1 MHAMPTRLRPGSR
14 PSAWAR
20 HKRASVADDICTW
33 APLPTL
39 PASGG
44 QTGKHVFIQS
54 LSAFDPAVI
63 RKHSL
68 DLPLGL
74 SHRPRDGSVV
84 SFLHCMNDPQP
95 EGHMASNIQRR
106 KFLAALLGGAAAWPL
121 AARAQQPKVPTIGV
135 LVIGNISPEEFW
147 REFRQGLRDLGYIE
161 GQNIRF
167 EFRSAEGQI
176 NRLPELAAEL
186 VRLKVDV
193 IVTWF
198 TPTAVAAKQATREI
212 PIVMAETG
220 DPIGTG
226 LVMSLPRPG
235 GNVTG
240 IASVTA
246 ELAGKSVQLIRDMLP
261 SARRVTALANATD
274 PFSKP
279 FLEQIQ
285 LGGEA
290 TGTAINPI
298 RISNNEEFESAFAA
312 MERDRPDAIIVQ
324 PSLPT
329 KRAAD
334 LALQRRVPA
343 VSVPRWFV
351 DEGGLMSYSA
361 IYADLFRK
369 AAVYVDEILKGAQ
382 SADLPVEQ
390 PTRFQLVINMKT
402 AKALGITVPATL
414 LARADEVI
422 E

>member
-1 MHAMPTRLRPGSR
+1 M
-14 PSAWAR
+14 
-20 HKRASVADDICTW
+20 KRRE
-33 APLPTL
+33 
-39 PASGG
+39 
-44 QTGKHVFIQS
+44 FMS
-54 LSAFDPAVI
+54 LF
-63 RKHSL
+63 
-68 DLPLGL
+68 
-74 SHRPRDGSVV
+74 
-84 SFLHCMNDPQP
+84 
-95 EGHMASNIQRR
+95 
-106 KFLAALLGGAAAWPL
+106 GAAAAVWPL
-121 AARAQQPKVPTIGV
+121 AGRAQQPAKLPTVGA
-135 LVIGNISPEEFW
+135 LVIGSTDPEQFW
-147 REFRQGLRDLGYIE
+147 RDFRQGLRDLGYVE

-167 EFRSAEGQI
+167 EFRSAQGQA
-176 NRLPELAAEL
+176 NRVPELAAEL

-198 TPTAVAAKQATREI
+198 TPPTQAAKQATHEI
-212 PIVMAETG
+212 PIVMADTG

-226 LVMSLPRPG
+226 LVASLPRPG

-324 PSLPT
+324 PSLPS
-329 KRAAD
+329 KRAAE
-334 LALQRRVPA
+334 LALQHRLPA

-351 DEGGLMSYSA
+351 DEGGLTSYSA
-361 IYADLFRK
+361 IYADLFHK
-369 AAVYVDEILKGAQ
+369 AAVYVDKILKGAQ
-382 SADLPVEQ
+382 PADLPVEQ

-402 AKALGITVPATL
+402 ANALGITVPATL

>member
-1 MHAMPTRLRPGSR
+1 
-14 PSAWAR
+14 
-20 HKRASVADDICTW
+20 
-33 APLPTL
+33 
-39 PASGG
+39 
-44 QTGKHVFIQS
+44 
-54 LSAFDPAVI
+54 
-63 RKHSL
+63 
-68 DLPLGL
+68 
-74 SHRPRDGSVV
+74 
-84 SFLHCMNDPQP
+84 
-95 EGHMASNIQRR
+95 
-106 KFLAALLGGAAAWPL
+106 
-121 AARAQQPKVPTIGV
+121 VPTIGV

-220 DPIGTG
+220 DPIGRG
-226 LVMSLPRPG
+226 LVASLPRPG

-285 LGGEA
+285 RGGEA

-324 PSLPT
+324 PSLPS
-329 KRAAD
+329 KRAAE
-334 LALQRRVPA
+334 LALQHRVPA
-343 VSVPRWFV
+343 VSVPRWFA

-361 IYADLFRK
+361 IYADLFHK
-369 AAVYVDEILKGAQ
+369 AAVYVDKILKGAQ
-382 SADLPVEQ
+382 PADLPVEQ

-402 AKALGITVPATL
+402 AKALGVTVPATL